1 MSITIT
7 IPYEIAK
14 KWAQVGE
21 AEFVEERV
29 IARACKEAIKL
40 AKLEEST
47 CL

>member
-7 IPYEIAK
+7 IPYDIAK
-14 KWAQVGE
+14 TWAQLGE
-21 AEFVEERV
+21 AEFIQERV
-29 IARACKEAIKL
+29 ISKACKEAIRL